1 MQQKTYIYLWKSTFL
16 CFVMEFS
23 ILRYSTASFFEP
35 SSSSF
40 SFSTALTL
48 FNWKQQNLFEYT
60 AFLSKSPLSIHVL
73 CLILTDQRRD
83 ATKIKFLWPVNMTG
97 NSPQL
102 FLHHATIVYIKV
114 TKRQLSK
121 NLILKYF
128 PLSGIKEIT
137 FSPRASFRVS
147 TSLANCSIG
156 SLKRLDP
163 MMSSRYSNIPSSCSD
178 WAFGFIMEICST
190 SPCKLN

>member
-48 FNWKQQNLFEYT
+48 FNWKQQNLFEDT

-102 FLHHATIVYIKV
+102 FYTMQQLYTLRSQKDNFQKIWSWSTFLYLGLKKLPFPHELHLGS
-114 TKRQLSK
+114 Q
-121 NLILKYF
+121 
-128 PLSGIKEIT
+128 
-137 FSPRASFRVS
+137 PR
-147 TSLANCSIG
+147 
-156 SLKRLDP
+156 
-163 MMSSRYSNIPSSCSD
+163 
-178 WAFGFIMEICST
+178 
-190 SPCKLN
+190 

>member
-1 MQQKTYIYLWKSTFL
+1 MHQKTYIYLWKSTFL

-23 ILRYSTASFFEP
+23 ILRYSTASFLEP

-48 FNWKQQNLFEYT
+48 FNWKQQNLFEDT
-60 AFLSKSPLSIHVL
+60 AFFSKSPLSIHVL

-97 NSPQL
+97 NSPKL
-102 FLHHATIVYIKV
+102 FYTM
-114 TKRQLSK
+114 RQLYTLRSQKDNFK